1 MSRYRDLWWEALCDA
16 YGELYEQYIAEHP
29 EASDDEVFDA
39 LEFSPEL
46 HVLAE
51 RHLTEVLRETRHDN
65 RNSL

>member
-29 EASDDEVFDA
+29 EASDDEVFEA

-46 HVLAE
+46 QKRAE
-51 RHLTEVLRETRHDN
+51 RLMIGE
-65 RNSL
+65 RNEHFNPHA

>member
-29 EASDDEVFDA
+29 EASDDEVFEA

-46 HVLAE
+46 QARAE
-51 RHLTEVLRETRHDN
+51 KLMVIGE
-65 RNSL
+65 RNEHFNANA